1 MRVEGEKI
9 VIDEPVENE
18 QLEEFMRE
26 ISQQEI
32 KEIVIENPQI
42 DSSVLQAILCLK
54 EKTIKC
60 SDNFLNKIFEN
71 VAIEE

>member
-18 QLEEFMRE
+18 QLEGFMNE
-26 ISQQEI
+26 ITQHEI
-32 KEIVIENPQI
+32 KEIVIENPQL
-42 DSSVLQAILCLK
+42 DSSVLQAIFCFK

-71 VAIEE
+71 VIIEE